1 MNQNDLVLSKWVK
14 ISIYVL
20 LGFYVLMLGYGI
32 YLLSSINEST
42 HWGAAFVNAI
52 AGVLFV
58 INGIICTLLLLILI
72 ILQWLYFKNAHP
84 LESRA
89 RTLHIF
95 QKVVM
100 GVVMMTVI
108 FWLIITI
115 RNPVAIVPLVSMI
128 PSSLSIFVFIC
139 SSKYP
144 IIEKNV

>member
-1 MNQNDLVLSKWVK
+1 
-14 ISIYVL
+14 
-20 LGFYVLMLGYGI
+20 
-32 YLLSSINEST
+32 
-42 HWGAAFVNAI
+42 
-52 AGVLFV
+52 
-58 INGIICTLLLLILI
+58 LILI
-72 ILQWLYFKNAHP
+72 IFQWLYFKNVHP
-84 LESRA
+84 FEPRA

-128 PSSLSIFVFIC
+128 PSSLSIFIFIC

-144 IIEKNV
+144 LIEKNV